1 VRLFQ
6 IEEPDGAPA
15 DPDMPGMAIGIDLTG
30 AAVLVAVSVG
40 GNAALLT
47 DREGFEQELTV
58 PDRAAGTDRWGE
70 LFAGARLRAERALA
84 RPATHAV
91 VVVAAEF
98 GGPAAARLAAGAGQ
112 SGIAVLRLVTPA
124 ELPSDAAPA
133 LSAAILA
140 EDLAPRPEPGSE
152 TGTSFV

>member
-40 GNAALLT
+40 GNAVLLS

-58 PDRAAGTDRWGE
+58 PDRAAGTGRWGE
-70 LFAGARLRAERALA
+70 LLTGARLRAERALA

-91 VVVAAEF
+91 VVVAAEID
-98 GGPAAARLAAGAGQ
+98 GPAAARLAEGAGQ
-112 SGIAVLRLVTPA
+112 SGLAVLRLVTPA
-124 ELPSDAAPA
+124 ELPSDTARA
-133 LSAAILA
+133 LAAAILA

-152 TGTSFV
+152 TDTSFA